1 MTHSHD
7 FLPMTPHV
15 SALVRRIT
23 MRLSG
28 YLAFHDHKTVTL
40 EEGLA
45 MFDLSEASKI
55 LDQIATLP
63 GMAQAEDRARRDLL
77 DLYDIFD
84 QTMPTASVLNTSERQ
99 SVDDAGDAQGCQP

>member
-40 EEGLA
+40 EEWLA
-45 MFDLSEASKI
+45 MFDLAEASKI

-63 GMAQAEDRARRDLL
+63 GMSQAEDRARRDLL
-77 DLYDIFD
+77 DLYDVFD
-84 QTMPTASVLNTSERQ
+84 RTIPTASVLSAKERKA
-99 SVDDAGDAQGCQP
+99 VENAGDAQGCQP